1 MNEQQDTN
9 VRTIIGEVV
18 SNAMDKTIVVMVNR
32 RIKHPKYG
40 KYLQRRT
47 KLHAHDEANVCQVG
61 DVVRIKASRP
71 LSKTKSWMLEEVIEK
86 QA

>member
-1 MNEQQDTN
+1 MNEQTTN
-9 VRTIIGEVV
+9 VRMITGEVV
-18 SNAMDKTIVVMVNR
+18 SNAMDKTIVVMVTR

-40 KYLQRRT
+40 KYIQRRT
-47 KLHAHDEANVCQVG
+47 KLHAHDEANICQVG
-61 DVVRIKASRP
+61 DIVRIKESRP